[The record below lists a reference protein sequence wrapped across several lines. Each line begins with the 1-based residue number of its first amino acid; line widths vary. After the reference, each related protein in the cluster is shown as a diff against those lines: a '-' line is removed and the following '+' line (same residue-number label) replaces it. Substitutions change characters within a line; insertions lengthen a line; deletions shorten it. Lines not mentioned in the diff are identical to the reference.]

1 MGVVNVD
8 ISNKK
13 QPKDTCEEGTR
24 FPLVERRKLL
34 RGVVRLQ
41 KSS

>member
-1 MGVVNVD
+1 MINVD

-13 QPKDTCEEGTR
+13 QPKDTYEEWMGTL

-34 RGVVRLQ
+34 KELVRPQ
-41 KSS
+41 TNS